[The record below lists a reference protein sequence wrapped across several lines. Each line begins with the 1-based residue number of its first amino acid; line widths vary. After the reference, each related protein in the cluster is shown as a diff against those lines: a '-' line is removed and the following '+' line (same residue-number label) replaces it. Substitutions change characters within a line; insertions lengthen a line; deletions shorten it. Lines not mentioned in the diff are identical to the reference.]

1 MARHLPPLN
10 WFRVFEAAA
19 RHQKFTAAADELG
32 MTQSAVSQQIR
43 ALEERL
49 ATQLFLRQPRGLLLT
64 DAGRKLLPKVSS
76 SIEHLKSAAEMFD
89 IGPTTGSL
97 TVAASV
103 SIAQWIIAPNLTEF
117 SRTNPHLKTR
127 ILGTIW
133 ADDFKSSIADLEIRF
148 GAASNVGQNAERL
161 MPDALI
167 AVIAPGLDPWHTYPL
182 IEAVGTTEGWKHWS
196 AQSDVKLRPE
206 PTIFVDSYGVA
217 LTMAIN
223 GVGCALV
230 SSLLAKPLIAQGRLV
245 QIDPAEIPSSEGYF
259 LAVRQENSHACD
271 FADWL
276 IRQLKGSAQP
286 AHR

>member
-1 MARHLPPLN
+1 
-10 WFRVFEAAA
+10 
-19 RHQKFTAAADELG
+19 
-32 MTQSAVSQQIR
+32 
-43 ALEERL
+43 
-49 ATQLFLRQPRGLLLT
+49 
-64 DAGRKLLPKVSS
+64 
-76 SIEHLKSAAEMFD
+76 MFD

-133 ADDFKSSIADLEIRF
+133 ADDFKSSIADVEIRF

-182 IEAVGTTEGWKHWS
+182 IEAVGTTEGWKHWA

-223 GVGCALV
+223 GVGSALV
-230 SSLLAKPLIAQGRLV
+230 SSLLAKPLIAQRRLV
-245 QIDPAEIPSSEGYF
+245 QIDPTEIPSSEGYF

-286 AHR
+286 AHH

>member
-1 MARHLPPLN
+1 
-10 WFRVFEAAA
+10 
-19 RHQKFTAAADELG
+19 

-76 SIEHLKSAAEMFD
+76 SIENLKNATDMFD
-89 IGPTTGSL
+89 IGPSAGNL

-103 SIAQWIIAPNLTEF
+103 SIAQWVIAPHLAEF
-117 SRTNPHLKTR
+117 SKSHTHLKTR

-133 ADDFKSSIADLEIRF
+133 ADDFKSSIADVEVRF
-148 GAASNVGQNAERL
+148 GAASNVGQNAKRL

-167 AVIAPGLDPWHTYPL
+167 AVCAPTTDPWDMLPL
-182 IEAVGTTEGWKHWS
+182 IEAVGTTEGWKDWRG
-196 AQSDVKLRPE
+196 QSEIALSTE

-217 LTMAIN
+217 LSMAVN
-223 GVGCALV
+223 GVGIALV

-245 QIDPAEIPSSEGYF
+245 QIDPMEIPSSEGYF
-259 LAVRQENSHACD
+259 LAVRQENRHACD

-276 IRQLKGSAQP
+276 VGKLGIAT
-286 AHR
+286 

>member
-1 MARHLPPLN
+1 MTRHLPPLN

-76 SIEHLKSAAEMFD
+76 SIENLKNATDMFD
-89 IGPTTGSL
+89 IGPSAGNL

-103 SIAQWIIAPNLTEF
+103 SIAQWIIAPHLAEF
-117 SRTNPHLKTR
+117 SKSHPHLKTR

-133 ADDFKSSIADLEIRF
+133 ADDFKSSIADVEVRF
-148 GAASNVGQNAERL
+148 GAASNVGQNAKRL

-167 AVIAPGLDPWHTYPL
+167 AVCAPTTDPWDMLPL
-182 IEAVGTTEGWKHWS
+182 IEAVGTTEGWKDWRGQSGS
-196 AQSDVKLRPE
+196 ALRTE
-206 PTIFVDSYGVA
+206 PTIFVDSYGIA
-217 LTMAIN
+217 LSMAVN
-223 GVGCALV
+223 GVGIALV

-245 QIDPAEIPSSEGYF
+245 QIDPTEIPSSEGYF
-259 LAVRQENSHACD
+259 LAVRQEDTHACD

-276 IRQLKGSAQP
+276 VGKLGIVT
-286 AHR
+286 

>member
-1 MARHLPPLN
+1 MTRHLPPLN

-64 DAGRKLLPKVSS
+64 DAGRKLLPKVGS
-76 SIEHLKSAAEMFD
+76 SIENLKDATDMFD
-89 IGPTTGSL
+89 IGPSTGNL

-103 SIAQWIIAPNLTEF
+103 SIAQWVIAPHLAEF
-117 SRTNPHLKTR
+117 SKSNPHLKTR

-133 ADDFKSSIADLEIRF
+133 ADDFKASIADVEVRF
-148 GAASNVGQNAERL
+148 GAASNVGHNAKRL

-167 AVIAPGLDPWHTYPL
+167 AVCAPKTDPWDMLPL
-182 IEAVGTTEGWKHWS
+182 IEAVGTTEGWKDWRG
-196 AQSDVKLRPE
+196 QSGTALSTE

-217 LTMAIN
+217 LSMAVN
-223 GVGCALV
+223 GVGIALV
-230 SSLLAKPLIAQGRLV
+230 SSLLAKPLIAEGRLV
-245 QIDPAEIPSSEGYF
+245 QIDPTEISSSEGYF
-259 LAVRQENSHACD
+259 LAVRQENTHACD

-276 IRQLKGSAQP
+276 IGKLGIST
-286 AHR
+286 

>member
-1 MARHLPPLN
+1 MNRHLPPLN

-76 SIEHLKSAAEMFD
+76 SIENLKNAADMFD
-89 IGPTTGSL
+89 IGPNSGNL

-103 SIAQWIIAPNLTEF
+103 SIAQWVIAPHLAEFAKTNL
-117 SRTNPHLKTR
+117 HLKTR

-133 ADDFKSSIADLEIRF
+133 ADDFKSSIADVEIRF
-148 GAASNVGQNAERL
+148 GAASNVGHNAERL

-167 AVIAPGLDPWHTYPL
+167 AACAPTTDHWDKLPL
-182 IEAVGTTEGWKHWS
+182 IEAVGTTEGWKDWRR
-196 AQSDVKLRPE
+196 QSGTALNTE

-217 LTMAIN
+217 LSMALN
-223 GVGCALV
+223 GVGIALT
-230 SSLLAKPLIAQGRLV
+230 SSLIAKPLIAQGRLV
-245 QIDPAEIPSSEGYF
+245 QIDPTEISSTEGYF
-259 LAVRQENSHACD
+259 LAVRQENTNACD
-271 FADWL
+271 FADWFVSKL
-276 IRQLKGSAQP
+276 GASG
-286 AHR
+286 